1 MSLTRILIALFLLA
15 LPAAAQ
21 DKVALVIGNASY
33 KNSTPLANPV
43 NDARAVAAKLESIGF
58 EVALHEDLTGQAFR
72 IALGEFSE
80 KALNADLAIAFYAGH
95 AIEMEGKNYL
105 IPIDA
110 EMKSQATAQFE
121 TITLDQLLSAVR
133 SADQL
138 GMVMLDAC
146 RNNPFATTMVRSNGT
161 RGDSRGLAA
170 ISVEGETGLV
180 VSFAAEAGNTA
191 DDGDGIHSPYTSALL
206 DVLDQ
211 PGLEVGRMFRSVR
224 AKVKTATDGKQVPIE
239 QMQLPDQDI
248 YLVAGA
254 VLAPTDPAAG
264 ASDPLAPT
272 DDATTAYFTAVK
284 AGTSEALAD
293 YIKRYPTDDRAD
305 DARALMAAIEDD
317 ALWEKTTA
325 AASVSAYKRYL
336 LVFPA
341 GTYADEAA
349 KWLAAAKAG
358 GTAQVVAPP
367 RLDDPAPTEP
377 AAIYAAPEDD
387 DPEGGSVLR
396 VASDGSGDY
405 QSIADAIYA
414 ADPDTTIEIGPGVYN
429 EALVVDKPLQ
439 FIGTGDRAQTIITS
453 EAGSTFLW
461 TAAAG
466 RIENLT
472 LQQTGVNEY
481 SAITFNGGAA
491 DVIGNDMTSQGYAVI
506 TVQGGANP
514 TVSGNTLH
522 DGLSSGVYIAGEGTT
537 GTYTKNS
544 VFANAYSG
552 FEVSLSAAPTVLE
565 NIIRNN
571 VQSGIF
577 ISENA
582 TGVYANNQLEGH
594 GLGAIFVNNGSKPE
608 VKNNIITNNKTSGIV
623 VADGGFGSYV
633 GNLIVGSGEAGIQVL
648 RAANPDM
655 RDNTVK
661 NGLQAGVVINE
672 NGKGRFSGNTIT
684 GNAQAGVLTLNGGNA
699 IFKNNTISYNAFAA
713 IEVQSGGSG
722 IFTGNDLSGNGRGGF
737 ELLDGAGKI
746 VNQDNRE

>member
-1 MSLTRILIALFLLA
+1 MALLRILAALMLFA
-15 LPAAAQ
+15 QPAAAQ

-33 KNSTPLANPV
+33 QNSTPLANPL

-58 EVALHEDLTGQAFR
+58 DVALHEDLTGQAFR
-72 IALGEFSE
+72 VALGEFSE

-95 AIEMEGKNYL
+95 AIEIEGKNYL

-110 EMKSQATAQFE
+110 QMKSEATAQFE
-121 TITLDQLLSAVR
+121 TITLDQLLQAVR

-146 RNNPFATTMVRSNGT
+146 RNNPYATTMVRSNGT

-170 ISVEGETGLV
+170 VSVEGETGLV

-191 DDGDGIHSPYTSALL
+191 DDGDGEHSPYTAALL
-206 DVLDQ
+206 TVLDQ

-224 AKVKTATDGKQVPIE
+224 AKVKEATGGKQVPIE
-239 QMQLPDQDI
+239 QMQLPDTDI

-254 VLAPTDPAAG
+254 VVAPAGPVAG
-264 ASDPLAPT
+264 ADPGGPEH
-272 DDATTAYFTAVK
+272 DATTAYFTAVK
-284 AGTSEALAD
+284 AGTAEALAD
-293 YIKRYPTDDRAD
+293 YIKLYPTSERAN

-317 ALWEKTTA
+317 ALWEKTQA

-341 GTYADEAA
+341 GTYADEAE

-358 GTAQVVAPP
+358 GTQQVVAPP
-367 RLDDPAPTEP
+367 VVDDPVINEP
-377 AAIYAAPEDD
+377 VAIYTPPDTT
-387 DPEGGSVLR
+387 DPASGAVVR
-396 VASDGSGDY
+396 VAADGGGDY
-405 QSIADAIYA
+405 RTIADAIYA
-414 ADPDTTIEIGPGVYN
+414 SPPDTTIEIAPGTYN

-439 FIGTGDRAQTIITS
+439 FVGVGDRAQIIISTD
-453 EAGSTFLW
+453 AGSPFLW
-461 TAAAG
+461 TAASG

-472 LQQTGVNEY
+472 VQQTGANEY
-481 SAITFNGGAA
+481 SAIFFNGGAA

-514 TVSGNTLH
+514 YVTGNTLR
-522 DGLSSGVYIAGEGTT
+522 DGLSSGVYIAGEGTS

-544 VFANAYSG
+544 VFGNAYSG
-552 FEVSLSAAPTVLE
+552 FEVTLNAAPTVLE

-577 ISENA
+577 ISENS

-594 GLGAIFVNNGSKPE
+594 GLAAIFVNNGSKPE
-608 VKNNIITNNKTSGIV
+608 VKNNILTGNKTSGIV
-623 VADGGFGSYV
+623 VADGGVGSYV
-633 GNLIVGSGEAGIQVL
+633 GNLIVGCGEAGIQVL
-648 RAANPDM
+648 RGANPDV

-661 NGLQAGVVINE
+661 NGLQAGIVINE
-672 NGKGRFSGNTIT
+672 NGKGRFNGNTIT
-684 GNAQAGVLTLNGGNA
+684 GNGQAGVLTLNGGNA
-699 IFKNNTISYNAFAA
+699 IFKNNTITYNAFAA

-722 IFTGNDLSGNGRGGF
+722 IFTGNDLSSNGRGGF
-737 ELLDGAGKI
+737 ELLDGAGSI